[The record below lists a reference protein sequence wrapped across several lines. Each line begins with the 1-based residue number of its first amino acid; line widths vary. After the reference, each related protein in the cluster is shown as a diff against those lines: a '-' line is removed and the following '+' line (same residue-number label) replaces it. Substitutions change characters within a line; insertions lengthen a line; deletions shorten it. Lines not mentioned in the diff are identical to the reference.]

1 MTTFRFERG
10 RVAALSVLLGA
21 AIAACADAPSSP
33 SATVPRTSRP
43 FAEEAGGGPNEPNGN
58 AYGLVK
64 CHRSGPVQRSAVIG
78 PEGGTLRVGDT
89 YLVVPPGAL
98 SERVRMTA
106 KVLDTIAAVELEPHG
121 LRFALPVGLAIDVSG
136 CAVREEQHP
145 VLLYLDDDGEV
156 RETIPGDLDEDGDSF
171 FARIVHFSVYAVGV

>member
-1 MTTFRFERG
+1 MPTFRFERG
-10 RVAALSVLLGA
+10 RLAALSVVLGA

-33 SATVPRTSRP
+33 SATVPATSRSLVK
-43 FAEEAGGGPNEPNGN
+43 EAGGRPNEPNGN

-64 CHRSGPVQRSAVIG
+64 CHRLGPLQRSAVIG

-89 YLVVPPGAL
+89 YLVVPAGAL

-106 KVLDTIAAVELEPHG
+106 TVLDTIAAVELQPHG
-121 LRFALPVGLAIDVSG
+121 VRFALPVRLAIDVRG
-136 CAVREEQHP
+136 CTVREEQHP

-156 RETIPGDLDEDGDSF
+156 RETIRGHLDEDGDSF